1 MPIRRR
7 SPGQRL
13 RRTRRRLEMEQLERV
28 DPDKHAELVEL
39 RRVSPQAYRKE
50 LARLIKKGTIVKGRT
65 YVVHDDHLSI
75 LDSYDLRKI
84 KEQVEERIEAGT
96 FDFRAVGAL
105 LQAERGHRARP
116 DLMSYFQQRMDELL
130 EAEGRYVP

>member
-28 DPDKHAELVEL
+28 DPEKYAEMVEL
-39 RRVSPQAYRKE
+39 RRLSPQLFRKE

-65 YVVHDDHLSI
+65 YRLHDDHLAV
-75 LDSYDLRKI
+75 LDSYDI
-84 KEQVEERIEAGT
+84 KGIMATVEERIEAGT
-96 FDFRAVGAL
+96 FDFRSVGAL
-105 LQAERGHRARP
+105 LQAEKGHRARP
-116 DLMSYFQQRMDELL
+116 DLLTFLDQRMNELL
-130 EAEGRYVP
+130 DAAGRTLT